1 MKHQIAA
8 SPELAKMLREWK
20 TARGKLDPMRVKA
33 SCDMLSELAKAEM
46 LDYDSLLRDLHKWR
60 SRAEQAEATCDRL
73 EKAGAA
79 YLQRALEAEAALDR
93 LKPFS
98 ITVKRLPGERG

>member
-1 MKHQIAA
+1 
-8 SPELAKMLREWK
+8 
-20 TARGKLDPMRVKA
+20 
-33 SCDMLSELAKAEM
+33 MLSELAKAEM
-46 LDYDSLLRDLHKWR
+46 LDYDSLLRELHKWR

-98 ITVKRLPGERG
+98 ITVKRLPDETDEELRLRCNTVWKAAQEADND